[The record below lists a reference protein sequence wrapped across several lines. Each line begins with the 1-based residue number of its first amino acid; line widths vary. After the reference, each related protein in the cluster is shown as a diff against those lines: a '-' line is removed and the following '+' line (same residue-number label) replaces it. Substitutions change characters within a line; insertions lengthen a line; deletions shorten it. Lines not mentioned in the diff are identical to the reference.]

1 LASEQ
6 VVRRLMAV
14 LAADV
19 VGNGR
24 LVVSDEEAPPAL
36 WKTQWRE
43 LIDPRIRE
51 YGGRVGRITGHPPLV
66 EFKSVIAAVRCAVE
80 VQRTMLKR
88 NAGASHKRPEFRVGI
103 NVGDVIADG
112 ADMWGI
118 AVNIAMR
125 LAALAKPGGICVSG
139 RVREELSGKLD
150 VGFADKVRASSRTS
164 PAPCGSSAYSSDMP
178 PQPLLT
184 TSRGQLA
191 IDHCPKVTYAR
202 SA

>member
-1 LASEQ
+1 MAGAQ
-6 VVRRLMAV
+6 VERRLMAV

-24 LVVSDEEAPPAL
+24 LFVSDEGCTPAV
-36 WKTQWRE
+36 WMAQWRE
-43 LIDPRIRE
+43 LIDPRIVE

-66 EFKSVIAAVRCAVE
+66 EFKSAIAAVRCAVE

-88 NAGASHKRPEFRVGI
+88 DPGALSKRHEFRVGI

-112 ADMWGI
+112 PDMWGI

-139 RVREELSGKLD
+139 RVREELGGKLD
-150 VGFADKVRASSRTS
+150 VGFADKGACKLKNIARPVRVFSI
-164 PAPCGSSAYSSDMP
+164 
-178 PQPLLT
+178 L
-184 TSRGQLA
+184 
-191 IDHCPKVTYAR
+191 I
-202 SA
+202 

>member
-1 LASEQ
+1 MAGEQ
-6 VVRRLMAV
+6 VERRLMAV

-24 LVVSDEEAPPAL
+24 LFVSDEGCTPAV
-36 WKTQWRE
+36 WMAQWRE
-43 LIDPRIRE
+43 LIDPRIVE

-80 VQRTMLKR
+80 VQRTMRER
-88 NAGASHKRPEFRVGI
+88 NAGTLHTRPEFRVGI
-103 NVGDVIADG
+103 NVGDVIADS

-139 RVREELSGKLD
+139 RVREELGGKLD
-150 VGFADKVRASSRTS
+150 VGFADKGACKLKNIARPVRVFSV
-164 PAPCGSSAYSSDMP
+164 
-178 PQPLLT
+178 L
-184 TSRGQLA
+184 
-191 IDHCPKVTYAR
+191 I
-202 SA
+202 